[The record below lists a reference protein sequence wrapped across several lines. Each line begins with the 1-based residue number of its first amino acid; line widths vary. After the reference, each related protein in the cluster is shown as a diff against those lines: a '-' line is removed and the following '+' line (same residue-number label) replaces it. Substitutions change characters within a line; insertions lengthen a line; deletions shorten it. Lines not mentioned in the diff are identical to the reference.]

1 VIILLSCAIRA
12 AVILAVALGLARLL
26 SRQTASLR
34 HAVLSIA
41 MGCVAIAPALGVLL
55 PSWTPTLVTLPAFVL
70 APARVERSSPAA
82 ETPDA
87 AARAGASASTARSSV
102 ANVSAPDA
110 ATREIE
116 SAESATMTAPQ
127 SVARPPNV
135 ARWLEGVYVA
145 GAALVFAAW
154 IAGLLRLAW
163 LTARS
168 EPIHDGPSQ
177 LELATIAHTYGVR
190 RSVRLRRSRHPS
202 VLAAWGLVRPQI
214 LLPAGS
220 EHWTSGRIRVVLLHE
235 LAHIRRNDWIVQV
248 LAGALRIVYWFN
260 PLIWIASSRLRH
272 ESERA
277 CDDLVVSHDVDAHE
291 YAGHLLA
298 LARLLNRGPA
308 SWTSAPSMAA
318 PSSLRARVAAILDPD
333 ANHARAR
340 RSAVASVAML
350 LLIVTAP
357 VAAFRVSA
365 PVASSATSP
374 TSRPRTARQSTRID
388 ISSSAIVTTPRV
400 DVGTGASAP
409 AATATTRVPHPVTPD
424 LSPVDPSPKT
434 TAVAVLDLIQS
445 TPLSDPTSVL
455 SAHTFLRSMTDTLQR
470 AARAVIDDDG
480 SDATSTQAKSTA
492 LLNALTNA
500 ANAAATIVSRR
511 NTSPETARA
520 LIALAAALR
529 TQAAD
534 LRAIVSPI
542 VVPAVG
548 AGASPL
554 RRAAVAALTAVQ
566 TARADDPLWQHA
578 FLATQLETV
587 ERTAQS
593 ALNDDGMSERVAAAA
608 QTAFSNALLA
618 AANAASTIGGRP
630 AETDHVRR
638 ATVELAAA
646 LRAIAA
652 PLVDTIQTSFAIRL
666 PSGIQPE
673 RASIF
678 YSLAPSGRMPNSVTT
693 KPGVFDYAIDTKAT
707 HDLKLLLVVPGYQI
721 VTTQFTDAEMRSA
734 QPYTPQLIPLSRTL
748 RGRLVDSSRRP
759 MRNVGLNV
767 GYVFL
772 ELIGYFC
779 GTCTVDG
786 RIDRISLGETRTDDT
801 GAFSFVIPDVRD
813 DPFFRRYA
821 AAGAGTFFLSTTASG
836 RVDVDDT
843 LRPSMLRADALDAS
857 SLVITHVDRGILS
870 GRIGKGF
877 LEQHGI
883 GGDLSAYVFG
893 VPEISDERPSISLS
907 AVCVGAHANG
917 CLFYGATFENDGT
930 FEQALP
936 PGTYDLELGIAASG
950 TTSRT
955 ILVAKSV
962 IVHENQRTVVD
973 RP

>member
-1 VIILLSCAIRA
+1 
-12 AVILAVALGLARLL
+12 
-26 SRQTASLR
+26 
-34 HAVLSIA
+34 
-41 MGCVAIAPALGVLL
+41 
-55 PSWTPTLVTLPAFVL
+55 
-70 APARVERSSPAA
+70 
-82 ETPDA
+82 
-87 AARAGASASTARSSV
+87 
-102 ANVSAPDA
+102 
-110 ATREIE
+110 
-116 SAESATMTAPQ
+116 
-127 SVARPPNV
+127 
-135 ARWLEGVYVA
+135 
-145 GAALVFAAW
+145 
-154 IAGLLRLAW
+154 
-163 LTARS
+163 
-168 EPIHDGPSQ
+168 
-177 LELATIAHTYGVR
+177 
-190 RSVRLRRSRHPS
+190 
-202 VLAAWGLVRPQI
+202 
-214 LLPAGS
+214 
-220 EHWTSGRIRVVLLHE
+220 
-235 LAHIRRNDWIVQV
+235 
-248 LAGALRIVYWFN
+248 
-260 PLIWIASSRLRH
+260 
-272 ESERA
+272 
-277 CDDLVVSHDVDAHE
+277 
-291 YAGHLLA
+291 
-298 LARLLNRGPA
+298 
-308 SWTSAPSMAA
+308 MAA

-333 ANHARAR
+333 ANHAHAR

-357 VAAFRVSA
+357 VAAFRASA
-365 PVASSATSP
+365 PVASRATSP
-374 TSRPRTARQSTRID
+374 TSRPRTARQSMRID
-388 ISSSAIVTTPRV
+388 ISPSAIVTTPRV
-400 DVGTGASAP
+400 DVGTAASAP
-409 AATATTRVPHPVTPD
+409 AAAATTRVPHPVAPD

-470 AARAVIDDDG
+470 AARAVVDDDG
-480 SDATSTQAKSTA
+480 SDATSTQAKSMA

-534 LRAIVSPI
+534 LRAIIPPI

-554 RRAAVAALTAVQ
+554 RRAAVAVLTAVQ
-566 TARADDPLWQHA
+566 TARADDPVWQHA

-587 ERTAQS
+587 ERAAQS
-593 ALNDDGMSERVAAAA
+593 ALTDDSMNERVAAATQA
-608 QTAFSNALLA
+608 AFSNALLA

-630 AETDHVRR
+630 VETDHVRR
-638 ATVELAAA
+638 ATVELAAT

-652 PLVDTIQTSFAIRL
+652 PLVDTIQTTFAIRL
-666 PSGIQPE
+666 PSDIQPE
-673 RASIF
+673 RVSIF
-678 YSLAPSGRMPNSVTT
+678 YALASSGRMPDSVATT
-693 KPGVFDYAIDTKAT
+693 PGVFDYAIDTKAA

-734 QPYTPQLIPLSRTL
+734 QPYTPQLIPSSRTL

-767 GYVFL
+767 GYVFR

-779 GTCTVDG
+779 GTCTIDG

-801 GAFSFVIPDVRD
+801 GTFSFVIPDVRN

-870 GRIGKGF
+870 GRLGKGF

-917 CLFYGATFENDGT
+917 CLFYGATFESDGT
-930 FEQALP
+930 IEQALP